1 MLDSNVRVK
10 KTCRGHVFSGR
21 GLMNFSNRTEPIRR
35 AGRHRRMNV
44 SILLHCKPKREC
56 RTGIDEPFQ
65 SHWTCQVMQKLT
77 HSRAIVFFFK
87 TEILTQHGR
96 IYSFIFLFTKLLNDE
111 PQTHNPKVAPQILL
125 PQPVWVF
132 ITDSSYEHSFSIQI
146 HPVCMRWAGF
156 APAHL
161 FLLCWLCRNVLYL
174 YTQASVC
181 LIIFIFG

>member
-21 GLMNFSNRTEPIRR
+21 GLMNLSNRTEPIRR
-35 AGRHRRMNV
+35 AGRHRKMNE

-56 RTGIDEPFQ
+56 RTGTEEPFQ

-111 PQTHNPKVAPQILL
+111 PQTHNLKVVGSNPSPATTKGQCHWYNSMVL
-125 PQPVWVF
+125 
-132 ITDSSYEHSFSIQI
+132 SFDFLSHFQ
-146 HPVCMRWAGF
+146 AF
-156 APAHL
+156 A
-161 FLLCWLCRNVLYL
+161 
-174 YTQASVC
+174 
-181 LIIFIFG
+181 

>member
-56 RTGIDEPFQ
+56 RTGTEEPFQ

-111 PQTHNPKVAPQILL
+111 PQTHNLKVAPQILL
-125 PQPVWVF
+125 PQPPKDNA
-132 ITDSSYEHSFSIQI
+132 IDTI
-146 HPVCMRWAGF
+146 RWCCPLTF
-156 APAHL
+156 
-161 FLLCWLCRNVLYL
+161 
-174 YTQASVC
+174 
-181 LIIFIFG
+181 

>member
-96 IYSFIFLFTKLLNDE
+96 IYSFIFLFTKLLSDE
-111 PQTHNPKVAPQILL
+111 PQTHNPKVVGSNPSPATKSDSVIDTIVL
-125 PQPVWVF
+125 
-132 ITDSSYEHSFSIQI
+132 ITESFFM
-146 HPVCMRWAGF
+146 PWKRLGE
-156 APAHL
+156 
-161 FLLCWLCRNVLYL
+161 
-174 YTQASVC
+174 
-181 LIIFIFG
+181 